1 MAHIF
6 QINTSPGGLPKHG
19 TIKADVTGEGIIGD
33 QHRDMV
39 HHGGPNRALCLYAL
53 EHIQALQAEGHP
65 VFPGAMGENLT
76 LSGMAWEQIIPG
88 VKLKLGDSV
97 VLEVTD
103 FTVPCN
109 HLKPFFIQADISRVG
124 QKTRPGWSR
133 VYARV
138 VQGGTITV
146 GDRVEFLLTER
157 VN

>member
-19 TIKADVTGEGIIGD
+19 MVQAEVTEQGIIGD
-33 QHRDMV
+33 QHRDLV
-39 HHGGPNRALCLYAL
+39 HHGGPDRALCLYPL
-53 EHIQALQAEGHP
+53 EHIQVLQAEGHP

-76 LSGMAWEQIIPG
+76 LAGVAWGQIIPG
-88 VKLKLGDSV
+88 ARIKLGDSV

-109 HLKPFFIQADISRVG
+109 HLKPFFLQENISRVG
-124 QKTRPGWSR
+124 QKIYPGWSR

-138 VQGGTITV
+138 IQGGTIKV
-146 GDRVEFLLTER
+146 GDKFEFL
-157 VN
+157 

>member
-19 TIKADVTGEGIIGD
+19 MVQAEVTEQGIIGD
-33 QHRDMV
+33 QHRDLV
-39 HHGGPNRALCLYAL
+39 HHGGPDRALCLYPL

-76 LSGMAWEQIIPG
+76 LAGVAWGQIIPG
-88 VKLKLGDSV
+88 ARIKLGDSV

-109 HLKPFFIQADISRVG
+109 HLKPFFLQENISRVG
-124 QKTRPGWSR
+124 QKTHPGWSR

-138 VQGGTITV
+138 IQGGTIKV
-146 GDRVEFLLTER
+146 GDKFEIL
-157 VN
+157 